1 MQDVFPPLSGLVLT
15 FTDFGA
21 QGPYLG
27 QIEALIRAR
36 VPRAQLV
43 DLLNNAPV
51 CAPRQS
57 AYLLAALLPYL
68 PTRSIIL
75 AVVDPGVGS
84 DRAALLVETGGF
96 VLLGPDNGLMALA
109 VRRFPPARVHRI
121 LWRPERLS
129 TSFHGR
135 DLFAP
140 LAAAILAGEWPA
152 SQAMGWDEMVGADW
166 PDELPEV
173 IYIDHYGN
181 AMTGLWATRLSP
193 AAIITIGNFS
203 LAYAETFSSV
213 PPGSGFWYAN
223 SCGLVE
229 LAVNSGRADVQLGL
243 RLGNEV
249 RTASIGEM
257 NCGSFSSAEA

>member
-1 MQDVFPPLSGLVLT
+1 MKEISPPLSGLVLT

-27 QIEALIRAR
+27 QIEALIRSR
-36 VPRAQLV
+36 VPGAQLIN
-43 DLLNNAPV
+43 LLNNAPAY
-51 CAPRQS
+51 APRQS

-75 AVVDPGVGS
+75 AIVDPGVGT
-84 DRAALLVETGGF
+84 DRAALLVETGGLI
-96 VLLGPDNGLMALA
+96 LLGPDNGLMALA
-109 VRRFPPARVHRI
+109 VRRYPSARVHKV

-140 LAAAILAGEWPA
+140 LAVAILKGEWP
-152 SQAMGWDEMVGADW
+152 SSEAMESNEIVGVDW
-166 PDELPEV
+166 PDELAEV

-181 AMTGLWATRLSP
+181 AMTGLRADKLSP
-193 AAIITIGNFS
+193 TAIITIGGFS
-203 LAYAETFSSV
+203 LAYGETFSSV

-229 LAVNSGRADVQLGL
+229 LAVNSGRADAQLGL
-243 RLGNEV
+243 RLGTQV
-249 RTASIGEM
+249 RIASVTEM
-257 NCGSFSSAEA
+257 NCGSLSAEA